1 MLRPRGW
8 TFTRWLVSSTATSD
22 LRWSLRSP
30 APPIVSC
37 RSAGPSPTARHRGP
51 AYSRRLQLAH
61 RAWTHTAGAEGEHV
75 ARSWFIGANPVLH
88 EATPLTAIRNDRGE
102 DLMLAVKV
110 LLEDTPDT

>member
-1 MLRPRGW
+1 VYAASGSRRAARPI
-8 TFTRWLVSSTATSD
+8 RWAKSD
-22 LRWSLRSP
+22 
-30 APPIVSC
+30 
-37 RSAGPSPTARHRGP
+37 GPTPGP
-51 AYSRRLQLAH
+51 AYSRRPQLAH